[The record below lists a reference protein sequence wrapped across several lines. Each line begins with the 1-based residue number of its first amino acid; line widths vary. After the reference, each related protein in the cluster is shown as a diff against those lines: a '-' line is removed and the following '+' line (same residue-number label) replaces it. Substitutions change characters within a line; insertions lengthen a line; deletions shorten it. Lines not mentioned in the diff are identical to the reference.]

1 MRQWAADLILV
12 THFAF
17 VVFVVGGLVLVWA
30 GAALQWRWVRRR
42 AFRYAHLAAIVV
54 VATEAL
60 AGIVCPLT
68 VWEDALRGAPV
79 SGSGFLAR
87 WIHTILFWNFPEW
100 VFTTA
105 YVAFAVAVAVTLWLV
120 PPRR

>member
-1 MRQWAADLILV
+1 MRPLLADLILA

-17 VVFVVGGLVLVWA
+17 VAFVVGGLALIWA
-30 GAALQWRWVRRR
+30 GAALGWGWVRRP

-54 VATEAL
+54 VAGEAL
-60 AGIVCPLT
+60 AGIMCPLT
-68 VWEDALRGAPV
+68 VWEDALRGGPV
-79 SGSGFLAR
+79 ANASFVAR
-87 WIHTILFWNFPEW
+87 WLHRVLYWNFPDW

-105 YVAFAVAVAVTLWLV
+105 YVAFALAVAVTLWLV